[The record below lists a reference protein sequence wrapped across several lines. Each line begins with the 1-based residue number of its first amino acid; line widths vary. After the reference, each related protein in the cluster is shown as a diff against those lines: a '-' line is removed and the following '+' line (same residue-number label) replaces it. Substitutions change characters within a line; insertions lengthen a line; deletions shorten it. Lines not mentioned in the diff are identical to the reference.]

1 MKLEQITSIISY
13 LRADEQD
20 AINNCITLSYDDL
33 MLSNHDYEHLNT
45 VIETELNSY
54 TKQYEQSTISTLKTN
69 LLKFIDL
76 CKEALQLLKRLIAY
90 TIGDYTTVL
99 EGINDKNLQKT
110 ANNCLQIQNSMI

>member
-1 MKLEQITSIISY
+1 MRIEQMKSIISY
-13 LRADEQD
+13 LRNDEQD
-20 AINNCITLSYDDL
+20 AINNCITLSYDEL
-33 MLSNHDYEHLNT
+33 MLSNHDYNHLKT
-45 VIETELNSY
+45 VIEDELASY

-99 EGINDKNLQKT
+99 EGINDKNFAKS
-110 ANNCLQIQNSMI
+110 CR